1 MNVEVNYPLGHSI
14 TEMGR
19 LDLQSKLFEDPLL
32 LELAHTAGTC
42 LEIGAGTGANLS
54 GLRKANQIIQYHGVD
69 LSSTAIEVAKRTYGS
84 EFTTFAV
91 GDATK
96 LNEANNSFDLVFSKL
111 VLWSMG
117 KHWKNAII
125 EAHRVLKSGGIFYAF
140 EPYDAGVVC
149 EPSKPFFQE
158 ALQHWGINALKEGI
172 DICLGPKIPS
182 ALELAGFKKIRSKFF
197 AVLALDNEGERY
209 TAVCDNLMKF
219 YFGDASEGYLTD
231 FPIDKLKRAKAE
243 LQATPEGLIMDA
255 FFVTWGEK

>member
-125 EAHRVLKSGGIFYAF
+125 EAHRVLKSGDVSRISQLGGLYAF
-140 EPYDAGVVC
+140 DLC
-149 EPSKPFFQE
+149 ESEESRWNFRDPF
-158 ALQHWGINALKEGI
+158 GR
-172 DICLGPKIPS
+172 
-182 ALELAGFKKIRSKFF
+182 KK
-197 AVLALDNEGERY
+197 
-209 TAVCDNLMKF
+209 
-219 YFGDASEGYLTD
+219 
-231 FPIDKLKRAKAE
+231 
-243 LQATPEGLIMDA
+243 LQAS
-255 FFVTWGEK
+255 